1 LDNTHISE
9 ADEEFPQVEPRPF
22 VDLASHSSSFPL
34 DAFVLSLLQAALAT
48 SDFLAGSDAN
58 GLLARR
64 EVEVCVMAVD
74 ADQAVLNQL
83 VKAYVE
89 REQGV
94 TKVMVRGGKRW
105 L

>member
-1 LDNTHISE
+1 M
-9 ADEEFPQVEPRPF
+9 
-22 VDLASHSSSFPL
+22 DLASHSSSFPL
-34 DAFVLSLLQAALAT
+34 DALVVSLLQAALFT
-48 SDFLAGSDAN
+48 SDYLAGSDATS
-58 GLLARR
+58 LLARG